1 MGYHII
7 LARDFLVSFSVT
19 KLLSNQTGSGG
30 KLPPHRGM
38 YRDGIYLPWRGFV
51 FLWLLGFFCVSRR
64 SRFFLCAS
72 VGSGSAMRLPGAGFL
87 FLRCYGVF
95 LRSPSHEICFFA
107 HTLHTPSL
115 TLHTPSLTIH
125 TPSFTIYTPSLDIH
139 TSSLTFHTTSLTS
152 HTPLL
157 TNSQTHTAQTLTVT
171 THTHTHRTCF
181 TRCFCL
187 V

>member
-107 HTLHTPSL
+107 HTHSTHPLSPSTHPHSPSTHPHSPSTHPHSTSTHPHSHSTPPHSHPTHPYSPTAKHTP
-115 TLHTPSLTIH
+115 HRH
-125 TPSFTIYTPSLDIH
+125 
-139 TSSLTFHTTSLTS
+139 
-152 HTPLL
+152 
-157 TNSQTHTAQTLTVT
+157 SQ
-171 THTHTHRTCF
+171 
-181 TRCFCL
+181 
-187 V
+187 